1 MSNMPWE
8 HDRRIRELS
17 EIFRDLG
24 ADDYEDRA
32 RSEVEEDTPQLATFL
47 ALRKMW
53 RHAMP
58 WRDDPRGWIEVTVEE
73 ADDPN
78 AAFPD
83 ASQALRRMLGAGAD
97 PDDVLKVARM
107 VAVGTLFSTL
117 HTVDDGRDHAAP
129 EGTPGW
135 RLVETDPEGEPTG
148 RVVSGL
154 HKEVLFLEPGRGGR
168 R

>member
-1 MSNMPWE
+1 MPWE
-8 HDRRIRELS
+8 QDRRIRELS
-17 EIFRDLG
+17 EVFRDLG
-24 ADDYEDRA
+24 ADDYEDWA
-32 RSEVEEDTPQLATFL
+32 RSEVEDDTPRLATFL

-58 WRDDPRGWIEVTVEE
+58 WRDDPRGWIEVIVEE

-83 ASQALRRMLGAGAD
+83 AGQALRRMLAAGAD
-97 PDDVLKVARM
+97 PDDVLTVARM
-107 VAVGTLFSTL
+107 VALETLFSTL
-117 HTVDDGRDHAAP
+117 HTLDDGRDHAAP
-129 EGTPGW
+129 EDTPGW
-135 RLVETDPEGEPTG
+135 RLVETEPTGEPTG

-154 HKEVLFLEPGRGGR
+154 HEEVLFLEPGRGGR

>member
-1 MSNMPWE
+1 MPWE

-17 EIFRDLG
+17 EVFRDLG
-24 ADDYEDRA
+24 ADDPEDWA
-32 RSEVEEDTPQLATFL
+32 RSEVEEDVPQLATFL
-47 ALRKMW
+47 LLRKMW

-58 WRDDPRGWIEVTVEE
+58 WTDDPSGWIEVVVEE

-78 AAFPD
+78 APFPE
-83 ASQALRRMLGAGAD
+83 AGQALRRMLAAGAD

-107 VAVGTLFSTL
+107 VALETLFSTV
-117 HTVDDGRDHAAP
+117 HTLDDGRDDNAP
-129 EGTPGW
+129 EHTPGW
-135 RLVETDPEGEPTG
+135 LLVETHPEGEPTG

-154 HKEVLFLEPGRGGR
+154 HEEVLFLEPGRGGR

>member
-1 MSNMPWE
+1 MSDMPWE

-58 WRDDPRGWIEVTVEE
+58 WRDDPHGWIEVVVEE

-78 AAFPD
+78 APFPD
-83 ASQALRRMLGAGAD
+83 AGQALRRMLAAGAD
-97 PDDVLKVARM
+97 PDDVLKVTRM
-107 VAVGTLFSTL
+107 VALETLFSTL

-154 HKEVLFLEPGRGGR
+154 HKEVLFLEPRRGGR

>member
-1 MSNMPWE
+1 MMDMPWE
-8 HDRRIRELS
+8 QERRIRELA
-17 EIFRDLG
+17 EVFRDLG
-24 ADDYEDRA
+24 APDYEERA
-32 RSEVEEDTPQLATFL
+32 RSEVEEDTPRLATFL

-58 WRDDPRGWIEVTVEE
+58 WRDDPSGWIEVIVEE

-83 ASQALRRMLGAGAD
+83 AGQALRRMLAAGAD
-97 PDDVLKVARM
+97 PDDVLTVARM
-107 VAVGTLFSTL
+107 VALETLFSTL

-129 EGTPGW
+129 EDTPGW
-135 RLVETDPEGEPTG
+135 LLVETGPGGKPTG

-154 HKEVLFLEPGRGGR
+154 HKEVLFLEPGRG
-168 R
+168 

>member
-1 MSNMPWE
+1 MSGMPWE

-17 EIFRDLG
+17 EVFRDLG
-24 ADDYEDRA
+24 AADYEERA
-32 RSEVEEDTPQLATFL
+32 RSEVEENTPRLATFL

-58 WRDDPRGWIEVTVEE
+58 WTDDPSGWIEVVVEE

-78 AAFPD
+78 APFPD
-83 ASQALRRMLGAGAD
+83 AGQALRRMLAAGAD
-97 PDDVLKVARM
+97 PGDVLTVARM
-107 VAVGTLFSTL
+107 VALETLFSAVR
-117 HTVDDGRDHAAP
+117 TVDDGRDHNAP
-129 EGTPGW
+129 DDTPGW
-135 RLVETDPEGEPTG
+135 LLMETDPEGEPTG

-154 HKEVLFLEPGRGGR
+154 HEEVLFLEPGRGGR

>member
-1 MSNMPWE
+1 MTDMPWE
-8 HDRRIRELS
+8 QDRRIRELS
-17 EIFRDLG
+17 EVFRDLG
-24 ADDYEDRA
+24 ADDPDDWA
-32 RSEVEEDTPQLATFL
+32 RSEVEEDIPQLATFL

-58 WRDDPRGWIEVTVEE
+58 WVDDPSGWIEVVVED

-83 ASQALRRMLGAGAD
+83 AGQALRRMLAAGAD
-97 PDDVLKVARM
+97 PDDVLTVARM
-107 VAVGTLFSTL
+107 VALETLFSTVRTL
-117 HTVDDGRDHAAP
+117 DDGRDHAAP
-129 EGTPGW
+129 EDTPGW
-135 RLVETDPEGEPTG
+135 LLVETDPEGEPTG

-154 HKEVLFLEPGRGGR
+154 HESVLSLEPKRGGR